1 MFNSRL
7 TPHAPLL
14 APSDAPPVEWFVTHE
29 LIQYADAL
37 TDMEARAEAIA
48 RGDAPERVWLL
59 EHPPLYTAGT
69 SAKDSDLIDARFPV
83 HRTGRGGQF
92 TYHGPGQRIAYVML
106 DLKRR
111 RPDVR
116 AYVATLESW
125 LIDALKTF
133 DVAGGTRENRVG
145 VWVSRPDKPPSPL
158 GEMAEDK
165 IAAIGVRV
173 RRWTT
178 LHGVALNVS
187 PDLSHFSGIAPCGIR
202 EAHYGVTSL
211 ADLGR
216 PATMAQVGRCAS
228 RGVRTT
234 VWPDRRSRLGPSAQ
248 LSLESTSDVI
258 ARRLPARLAETI
270 GVAWVFLWG
279 CRRRAGERSGLA
291 STRGGACSADSPRL
305 SLPHITH

>member
-1 MFNSRL
+1 VLNSRL
-7 TPHAPLL
+7 APHAPLL
-14 APSDAPPVEWFVTHE
+14 AADDAPPVEWVVTPG
-29 LIQYADAL
+29 LTQYVDAVAEMEGLAD
-37 TDMEARAEAIA
+37 AIA
-48 RGDAPERVWLL
+48 RGAAPERVWLI

-69 SAKDSDLIDARFPV
+69 SAKDVDLVDARFPV

-125 LIDALKTF
+125 LIDSLKAF
-133 DVAGGTRENRVG
+133 DVIGETREARVG

-178 LHGVALNVS
+178 LHGVALNVD
-187 PDLSHFSGIAPCGIR
+187 PDLQHFSGIAPCGIR

-216 PATMAQVGRCAS
+216 AATLAQVDAAL
-228 RGVRTT
+228 RTAFEPLFGPSVDPAREPT
-234 VWPDRRSRLGPSAQ
+234 AQPSLDRRP
-248 LSLESTSDVI
+248 T
-258 ARRLPARLAETI
+258 
-270 GVAWVFLWG
+270 
-279 CRRRAGERSGLA
+279 
-291 STRGGACSADSPRL
+291 
-305 SLPHITH
+305 